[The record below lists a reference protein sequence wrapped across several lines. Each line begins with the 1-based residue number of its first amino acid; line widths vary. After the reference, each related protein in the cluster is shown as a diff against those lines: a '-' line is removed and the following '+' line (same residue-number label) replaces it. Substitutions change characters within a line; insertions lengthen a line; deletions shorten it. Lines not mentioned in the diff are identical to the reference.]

1 MRLIPALLLLALTV
15 TSAHAELP
23 SAPAAVIF
31 QALNSGNP
39 TVIDLGSSACVTC
52 KQMAPILEELAGSYR
67 GKANVLFIDV
77 REDGAAAK
85 RFRVQMIPT
94 QIFFDAKGQEVR
106 RHIGA
111 MDRADLVKGLQT
123 AGLK

>member
-1 MRLIPALLLLALTV
+1 MPALLLLALTV

-31 QALNSGNP
+31 QALNSGRP
-39 TVIDLGSSACVTC
+39 TLIDFGSGTC
-52 KQMAPILEELAGSYR
+52 TTCRQMAPVLEELAGSYR
-67 GKANVLFIDV
+67 GKASVLFIDV

-85 RFRVQMIPT
+85 RFGIQMIPT